1 MSYPMHDTDWE
12 MSSSG
17 NWWRRQDCS
26 ILITGR
32 FKNGRY
38 WASLDHDYLSDSF
51 DSLEDAQRAVEAA
64 LSKEPEVRQDL
75 TSEFLQK
82 GEGGVL

>member
-17 NWWRRQDCS
+17 NWWRRPDCS
-26 ILITGR
+26 ILIAGR

-51 DSLEDAQRAVEAA
+51 GSLEDAQRAVEVA
-64 LSKEPEVRQDL
+64 LSKETEGWQDL
-75 TSEFLQK
+75 TNEFLQK
-82 GEGGVL
+82 EKGGL